1 LVSAFLGS
9 VAAATVCTDVMK
21 STVKTF
27 ATGALMSCL
36 GVAAFGLGAGTAHA
50 DGPYRW
56 CPGDPKNMPY
66 VVNQYIDWDW
76 SVCHTWYPA
85 NYGYGNVTMQGR
97 PTSIWDGD
105 NPPPEAITPRQCP
118 PIAFMCP

>member
-1 LVSAFLGS
+1 MGRNVKKAAAGALLSGCLGLATLGLGS
-9 VAAATVCTDVMK
+9 
-21 STVKTF
+21 
-27 ATGALMSCL
+27 
-36 GVAAFGLGAGTAHA
+36 GVAHA
-50 DGPYRW
+50 DGPHRW

-76 SVCHTWYPA
+76 NVCHTWWPA

-105 NPPPEAITPRQCP
+105 NPPPEAVEPRQCP